1 MATATATPHA
11 GEIKFTYGVPET
23 FALKFLEPRVY
34 EGSYGTRGMFTAC
47 DEGFG
52 ERKIWV
58 DYEDA
63 ANIVIELK
71 RLGIRTGE
79 SLTITK
85 VKHPRGGGHGF
96 LVARA
101 TAQPAPQ
108 RVPPQPAAAI
118 AAAQPP
124 DWVTRDEASTE
135 ALLQRS
141 VELARAHGPQV
152 FQRGAIAMPAPEPL
166 PAPTS
171 PLAEALFAA
180 VDAAL
185 ECTVYAARRGMEV
198 IFSADDIRALAST
211 QFIQNAKGGR

>member
-1 MATATATPHA
+1 MATATTAAHA

-23 FALKFLEPRVY
+23 FALKFLEPKLY
-34 EGSYGTRGMFTAC
+34 DGQFGTRAMFTAC
-47 DEGFG
+47 DEGYG
-52 ERKIWV
+52 ERKIWI

-79 SLTITK
+79 SLSVTK
-85 VKHPRGGGHGF
+85 VKHPRGGGHGY

-101 TAQPAPQ
+101 T
-108 RVPPQPAAAI
+108 QPAAPT
-118 AAAQPP
+118 AQTSASPE
-124 DWVTRDEASTE
+124 WVTREEVPSPLETQLA
-135 ALLQRS
+135 QS
-141 VELARAHGPQV
+141 VQLVRTQGPQV
-152 FQRGAIAMPAPEPL
+152 FQRGAVATAPAMPVPS
-166 PAPTS
+166 S

-185 ECTVYAARRGMEV
+185 ECTVYAARKGMEV